1 MRYLVL
7 SDIHSNIDAFN
18 SVLSFFKRKK
28 FNKILFL
35 GDLVGYAAAP
45 NQVVEKFRSLKGTYY
60 VRGNHD
66 KVCSGIEKG
75 SHFNDKAKAAALWT
89 MKKLTKN
96 NLNFLK
102 RMPQGPLEVN
112 EEIVIAHGSPINED
126 FYVFS
131 DFDAYQIF
139 MQTKHFITFIG
150 HTHLPIVYEFDGEDV
165 NGFLLRDRMVIKLDR
180 NKRYIINPGSVGQ
193 PRDRDPRSSAII
205 YDDKLNKIY
214 AYRINYN
221 INRAFDRI
229 VRERLPIHL
238 AIRLGYGV

>member
-18 SVLSFFKRKK
+18 SVLSFFRRKK
-28 FNKILFL
+28 YNRILFL

-45 NQVVEKFRSLKGTYY
+45 NQVVEKFRSLKGTIF

-66 KVCSGIEKG
+66 KVCAGIEKG
-75 SHFNDKAKAAALWT
+75 NHFNDKAKAAAIWT
-89 MKKLTKN
+89 MKKLTQQ

-102 RMPQGPLEVN
+102 KMPQGPVAVN
-112 EEIVIAHGSPINED
+112 KDILIAHGSPINED

-139 MQTKHFITFIG
+139 MQTKNFITFIG
-150 HTHLPIVYEFDGEDV
+150 HTHLPMVYEFDGEDI
-165 NGFLLRDRMVIKLDR
+165 NAFFLRDRMVLKLDSG
-180 NKRYIINPGSVGQ
+180 KRYIINPGSVGQ

-205 YDDKLNKIY
+205 YDEKLKKVY
-214 AYRINYN
+214 AYRIPYN

-229 VRERLPIHL
+229 VKEKLPVHL